1 MSKKSF
7 VLRIPDDE
15 RARAKKLA
23 EKLWVSENRLY
34 AELIHDGLLMREQ
47 MLYMSH
53 LREIA
58 VSMSREATLDI
69 LSRVPN
75 VPPSPDDAFVQTTK

>member
-53 LREIA
+53 
-58 VSMSREATLDI
+58 
-69 LSRVPN
+69 
-75 VPPSPDDAFVQTTK
+75 Q